1 MRGKAYMYILQQSL
15 INLQLIIWALLI
27 VSTDKVTS
35 YVNVLCSSTQYFI
48 DKKLLI
54 IKLISIKWDQIHIL
68 FYMSSPLE
76 LP

>member
-15 INLQLIIWALLI
+15 INLQIIIWALLI

>member
-15 INLQLIIWALLI
+15 INLQIIIWAVLI